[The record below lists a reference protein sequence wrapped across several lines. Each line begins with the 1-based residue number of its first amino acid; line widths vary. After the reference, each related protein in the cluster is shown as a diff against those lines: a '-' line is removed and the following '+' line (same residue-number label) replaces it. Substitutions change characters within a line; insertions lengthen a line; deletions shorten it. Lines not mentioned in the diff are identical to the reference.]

1 MMPFVHMPKG
11 FLATG
16 VNSGVRRYRPDLGI
30 IKSEFPC
37 AAAGTFTKNTFKAA
51 PVLYNMSLLPSNS
64 IRAIVV
70 NSGHANAA
78 TGEQGMRDNNE
89 LAAQTARTLGVAPH
103 EVLVA
108 STGVVGEKLPLMKLL
123 PALPQATRA
132 FGDTINNFALAI
144 MTTDLV
150 PKFCSETFEV
160 GGQSVTLTACAKGSG
175 MIHPNMATMLGFVF
189 TDAKISADL
198 MHKTLLAAVD
208 ETFNMISVDG
218 ETSTNDMV
226 LALANGV
233 SGVDVSKGEA
243 LQKFEVALKSICK
256 NLAISVARDGEGAT
270 KLITVHV
277 HGASDLNLARE
288 AARMITISPLIK
300 SAVHGEDP
308 NWGRILVRL
317 GQAGVPS
324 ELFNKLKISLQDV
337 CVFQDGA
344 PMAFDRQAARQ
355 ALQGD
360 SVLIRVFFGGGPY
373 EATAWGCDLT
383 KRYVEINTE
392 YS

>member
-1 MMPFVHMPKG
+1 MPVIQMPKG

-37 AAAGTFTKNTFKAA
+37 VAAGCFTKNTFKAA
-51 PVLYNMSLLPSNS
+51 PVLYNMDLLPSKS

-78 TGEQGMRDNNE
+78 TGEQGMIDNLE
-89 LAAQTARTLGVAPH
+89 LATQTANTLGVEQN

-108 STGVVGEKLPLMKLL
+108 STGVVGEKLPMMKLV

-160 GGQSVTLTACAKGSG
+160 GGKTVTLTACAKGSG
-175 MIHPNMATMLGFVF
+175 MIHPNMATMLGFVV
-189 TDAKISADL
+189 TDAQISTEL
-198 MHKTLLAAVD
+198 LQSTLRSVTD
-208 ETFNMISVDG
+208 ESFNMISVDG

-226 LALANGV
+226 LALANGA
-233 SGVDVSKGEA
+233 SGASIVEGES
-243 LQKFEVALKSICK
+243 LKTFTKALKTVCES
-256 NLAISVARDGEGAT
+256 LAISIARDGEGAT

-277 HGASDLNLARE
+277 HGSADLELARE
-288 AARMITISPLIK
+288 SARMITISPLIK
-300 SAVHGEDP
+300 SAIHGEDP

-317 GQAGVPS
+317 GQTGVPA
-324 ELFNKLKISLQDV
+324 ELFTKLKISLQGI
-337 CVFQDGA
+337 CVFENGA
-344 PMAFDRQAARQ
+344 PQPFDRAAARQ

-360 SVLIRVFFGGGPY
+360 HATIKVFLGGGPF